1 MKKLGILL
9 SIFIL
14 NVFYVSGQTKIKM
27 EKENGVYYIPCKI
40 NGIPLRFVFDTGASD
55 VSISL
60 TEAKFMIKN
69 GFLKKEDIGDE
80 VYYKVANGDISK
92 GTKILLR
99 KIEFAGLTLSNVS
112 ASVVHESNSP
122 LLLGQTAIN
131 KLGKIQ
137 LEGNTLT
144 ILNTST
150 SNSFD
155 FSVEQE
161 GKSTIA
167 NDEQENNPYMDV
179 YKINWS
185 GLVNTFTSAPIT
197 ESPSLLSNRVGI
209 AQNNEVTIIERTNE
223 KYYRVKSD
231 TIQGYMWAGWFK
243 SPKK

>member
-14 NVFYVSGQTKIKM
+14 NVFYVNGQTKIKM

-69 GFLKKEDIGDE
+69 DFLKKEDIGDE

-167 NDEQENNPYMDV
+167 NDERENNPYMDV

-231 TIQGYMWAGWFK
+231 TVQGYIWAGWFK